1 MDQASDSQARPGA
14 SAGLSAMKRE
24 PKVISVLGATGS
36 VGDSSLDIITS
47 SAGRYRVGAVTANGN
62 VDKLA
67 QIAIET
73 KAGFAAVADE
83 DCFDALKDALCGT
96 GIAVGA
102 GDAGLAEA
110 AAWPADMVV
119 GAIVGAAGIRPT
131 MAALEAGNQVALAN
145 KEALVCAG
153 DLVMA
158 AARQLGKPILPV
170 DSEHSAIFQIFDDA
184 NRDEI
189 EDVTITASGGP
200 FRTWAQGDIETASPE
215 QALNHPNWS
224 MGAKVTI
231 DSASLMNKGLEVIEA
246 HHLYDMPLEK
256 LKVIVHPQSI
266 IHGLVTYSDGSML
279 AHLGAADMR
288 IPVAHCLAWPDR
300 APANTRRISLVEIAQ
315 LTFEAPDMVRFPCL
329 DLALEALRVGG
340 NLPNIMNAANEV
352 AVAAFLDH
360 QLPFGGI
367 ARMVESVMDRF
378 VQLGDVGAVESVDAV
393 LATDAAARC
402 VADEVRVSLL

>member
-1 MDQASDSQARPGA
+1 MDQATDSGA
-14 SAGLSAMKRE
+14 DPLQSAGSSATE
-24 PKVISVLGATGS
+24 HGPKVISVLGATGS
-36 VGDSSLDIITS
+36 VGDSSLDIIS
-47 SAGRYRVGAVTANGN
+47 SSPDRYRVGAVTANGN
-62 VDKLA
+62 VEKLA

-83 DCFDALKDALCGT
+83 QCLDALKDALSGT

-102 GDAGLAEA
+102 GEAGLAEA

-153 DLVMA
+153 DLVMD
-158 AARQLGKPILPV
+158 AARRLGKPILPV

-200 FRTWAQGDIETASPE
+200 FRTWAQGDIEKATPE

-288 IPVAHCLAWPDR
+288 IPVAHCLAWPQR
-300 APANTRRISLVEIAQ
+300 AAANTRRISLVEIAQ
-315 LTFEAPDMVRFPCL
+315 LTFEAPDMARFPCL
-329 DLALEALRVGG
+329 GLALESLRVGG

-367 ARMVESVMDRF
+367 ARMVEAVMDRF
-378 VQLGDVGAVESVDAV
+378 VQLGEVGPVGSVDAV

-402 VADEVRVSLL
+402 VADEVRANLV